1 MAGTGSTYWNAASIE
16 RIAVNLTE
24 LSSPS
29 VAVPPAPAGE
39 AARRQGGLAQG
50 IALMALVN
58 MPSLALAALVPGLP
72 QLFRQFSSVPHF
84 ELLVPMI
91 ITVPSLCVALTSGL
105 AGVVADRLGRRKLL
119 LVALLAFS
127 LLGLA
132 PLMFDSLLLIVASRV
147 VVGLAE
153 AAILTVG
160 NALMGDYF
168 EGAQREKWLG
178 YQNMLSPLIGSAI
191 LLSGGLL
198 AGVHWRYP
206 FLLYL
211 SGLAVFAL
219 AWFACWEP
227 HPGSAAAVPGSAAAM
242 PFPWRPTLLVCG
254 VTVLFSMVFFV
265 QTVQHGRI
273 FGDMGVASP
282 ERISVLVTIASLGTM
297 AGGYL
302 FKRLASVTITV
313 RLAVSM
319 ALYGLCYVGVAWAPN
334 VSVGLPLDVLGQV
347 GGGLLLPAL
356 VAWALQHYRFE
367 HRGRGMGLWGGS
379 FFLGQFLSPPLVALI
394 GGAAGSFLASVAV
407 IGTVCL
413 LVAALLGV
421 STLARRRAI

>member
-1 MAGTGSTYWNAASIE
+1 MNPTQ
-16 RIAVNLTE
+16 L
-24 LSSPS
+24 SPS
-29 VAVPPAPAGE
+29 AAAVAPAHA
-39 AARRQGGLAQG
+39 AARGRREGGLAQG
-50 IALMALVN
+50 IALMGIVN

-72 QLFRQFSSVPHF
+72 QLFQQFSSVPHF
-84 ELLVPMI
+84 QLLVPMI

-105 AGVVADRLGRRKLL
+105 AGVLADRYGRRKLL
-119 LVALLAFS
+119 LAALLAFS

-168 EGAQREKWLG
+168 EGAQRDKWLG

-211 SGLAVFAL
+211 LGLVVFAI
-219 AWFACWEP
+219 AWYACWEP
-227 HPGSAAAVPGSAAAM
+227 EREREAAQPGAAAA

-265 QTVQHGRI
+265 QAVQHGRI

-282 ERISVLVTIASLGTM
+282 ERISVFVTIASLGTVL
-297 AGGYL
+297 GGYL
-302 FKRLASVTITV
+302 FKRLSGVPVAL
-313 RLAVSM
+313 RLACSM
-319 ALYGLCYVGVAWAPN
+319 ALYGVCYLGVAWAPG

-356 VAWALQHYRFE
+356 IAWALQHYRFE
-367 HRGRGMGLWGGS
+367 HRGRGMGLWGGA
-379 FFLGQFLSPPLVALI
+379 FFLGQFLSPPLIALI
-394 GGAAGSFLASVAV
+394 GMSAGSFLASVAV
-407 IGTVCL
+407 VGALCL
-413 LVAALLGV
+413 IAAAGLAVA
-421 STLARRRAI
+421 SLARRT

>member
-1 MAGTGSTYWNAASIE
+1 
-16 RIAVNLTE
+16 VNPSS
-24 LSSPS
+24 LSSP
-29 VAVPPAPAGE
+29 AAAAPLAAG
-39 AARRQGGLAQG
+39 ARPRRHGGLAQG
-50 IALMALVN
+50 IALMAIVN
-58 MPSLALAALVPGLP
+58 MPSLALSALVPGLP
-72 QLFRQFSSVPHF
+72 LLFQHFSNVPHF
-84 ELLVPMI
+84 QLLVPMI
-91 ITVPSLCVALTSGL
+91 ITVPSLCVALASGFTGML
-105 AGVVADRLGRRKLL
+105 ADRFGRRNLL
-119 LVALLAFS
+119 LAALLAFS

-147 VVGLAE
+147 IVGVAE

-191 LLSGGLL
+191 ILAGGML

-211 SGLAVFAL
+211 VGLAVLAL

-227 HPGSAAAVPGSAAAM
+227 ERDHAASAQDGAGSAA
-242 PFPWRPTLLVCG
+242 FPWRATMFVCG

-265 QTVQHGRI
+265 QAVQHGRI
-273 FGDMGVASP
+273 FADMGVASP
-282 ERISVLVTIASLGTM
+282 ERISVLVTIASLGTV

-302 FKRLASVTITV
+302 FKRLAGVPIAL
-313 RLAVSM
+313 RLAASM
-319 ALYGLCYVGVAWAPN
+319 ALYGVCYVGVAWAPSP
-334 VSVGLPLDVLGQV
+334 SVGLPLDALGQV

-356 VAWALQHYRFE
+356 IAWALTHYRFE

-379 FFLGQFLSPPLVALI
+379 FFLGQFLSVPLLTLI
-394 GGAAGSFLASVAV
+394 EGAAGTFLAGVAV
-407 IGTVCL
+407 VGATCL
-413 LVAALLGV
+413 GAALLLAA
-421 STLARRRAI
+421 THLARRRAAIQ

>member
-1 MAGTGSTYWNAASIE
+1 
-16 RIAVNLTE
+16 VNPTQ

-29 VAVPPAPAGE
+29 VAAPLAPAGSP
-39 AARRQGGLAQG
+39 ARRQGGLAQG

-72 QLFRQFSSVPHF
+72 QLFRQFSSAPHF

-105 AGVVADRLGRRKLL
+105 AGVLADRLGRRKLL
-119 LVALLAFS
+119 LVSLLAFS

-132 PLMFDSLLLIVASRV
+132 PLMFDSLALIVASRV
-147 VVGLAE
+147 VVGVAE

-168 EGAQREKWLG
+168 EGREREKWLG

-191 LLSGGLL
+191 LLSGGFL

-211 SGLAVFAL
+211 SGLAVFVL
-219 AWFACWEP
+219 AWFVCWEP
-227 HPGSAAAVPGSAAAM
+227 HRDRASAQEHAVAM
-242 PFPWRPTLLVCG
+242 PFPWRPTLFVCG

-265 QTVQHGRI
+265 QAVQHGRI

-282 ERISVLVTIASLGTM
+282 ERISVLVTIASLGTVV
-297 AGGYL
+297 GGYL
-302 FKRLASVTITV
+302 FKRLAGVSIAL
-313 RLAVSM
+313 RLASSM
-319 ALYGLCYVGVAWAPN
+319 ALYGLCYLGVAWAPDA
-334 VSVGLPLDVLGQV
+334 SIGLPLDALGQV

-356 VAWALQHYRFE
+356 IAWALQHYRFE
-367 HRGRGMGLWGGS
+367 HRGRGMGLWGGA

-394 GGAAGSFLASVAV
+394 GGVAGSFLASVAV
-407 IGTVCL
+407 IGATCL
-413 LVAALLGV
+413 FVALLLTV
-421 STLARRRAI
+421 SYFMKR